1 MTDVAGGGVRLGAVP
16 AAQLILAAS
25 ARGRGA
31 SAVLLE
37 LSFPR
42 GRFAP
47 SLPGDVMKSPVSDL
61 APSDGEEGS
70 DRTPLLQRA
79 PQAETGE
86 WRRYPGGL
94 REGGG
99 PKVEGVQSRSS
110 PRRLRSGSPMRA
122 PFKPPSSRMP
132 RSPLPGPGGERRRE
146 AGAGRRLRRDPGRC
160 SPGSLGRCS
169 PGGLG
174 RCSRRARARTCWAPR
189 AQDAGPP
196 SVVLSWG
203 PCGRTNWGREP

>member
-1 MTDVAGGGVRLGAVP
+1 
-16 AAQLILAAS
+16 
-25 ARGRGA
+25 
-31 SAVLLE
+31 
-37 LSFPR
+37 
-42 GRFAP
+42 
-47 SLPGDVMKSPVSDL
+47 MKSPVSDL

-79 PQAETGE
+79 PRAETGE
-86 WRRYPGGL
+86 WRRDPGGF
-94 REGGG
+94 RAGGR

-110 PRRLRSGSPMRA
+110 PRGLISGSPVRA
-122 PFKPPSSRMP
+122 PLKPPISRMP
-132 RSPLPGPGGERRRE
+132 RSPVPGPGGKRRRE
-146 AGAGRRLRRDPGRC
+146 AGAGRKLGRDLGRC
-160 SPGSLGRCS
+160 SPGGLRRCS

-189 AQDAGPP
+189 TQGAGRS